1 MRPIINDIWLIFLT
15 ILGLVPLGLSAQSQE
30 YILTYKGDTVL
41 GNIERLDFSPETGI
55 FINTRSVDKV
65 GYEDQVRFIDEN
77 GKESTFACGEIMG
90 FNDAGRFFESFYT
103 PDLNKE
109 GRNMVFSEKIVSG
122 KANLYRVVESAV
134 IRAPTRETEN
144 TVQEYQYLAL
154 AGKPTVRMSNS
165 KKKLREL
172 LSNYLSD
179 DEITLAAINDKGFN
193 KSQLRDILK
202 EYNQRH

>member
-1 MRPIINDIWLIFLT
+1 MRPIINDIWLILLT
-15 ILGLVPLGLSAQSQE
+15 ILGLAPLGLTAQSQE
-30 YILTYKGDTVL
+30 YIITYKGDTVF

-122 KANLYRVVESAV
+122 KANLYKVVQSV
-134 IRAPTRETEN
+134 VKRAATRETEN
-144 TVQEYQYLAL
+144 TVQEYQYLAV